1 MTDKTSH
8 TVSVGVILAL
18 FLTVLVMRGPITG
31 IGAVADELMA
41 VLEIRYASYG
51 FLSALPIV
59 CFGLFC
65 AAAPLLTARF
75 GVNGVVI
82 GSLGMILIGAAARLY
97 LYYPTMLV
105 ATAFIGIGIA
115 LLNVV
120 MPVVLRKYF
129 PNNIA
134 LTMGV
139 FTGLIGF
146 SGSIG
151 AYFSVPLL
159 EKFETLLAPLG
170 LWVILAALPLLL
182 WLFEKRSSDRMVT
195 VGKINASVLK
205 KPLTWAVIF
214 VMGMQ
219 SLTIYTTVAWLP
231 SILATL
237 DFDAS
242 TAGLGSAIFLLVSA
256 PASILTSRF
265 ISLVGG
271 ERNASIWMTV
281 SFLVGIVLWLQGG
294 AFSYLGCVLAG
305 IPQGI
310 TFSLAMILMAQKT
323 NDLSELLIISTL
335 AQGIGYVLAAV
346 GPFVCGLL
354 YHGDGNWIGVAGFM
368 MSAVLLWGVSAFYA
382 FGTTKKLFTTGIK

>member
-1 MTDKTSH
+1 MTEKTSSR
-8 TVSVGVILAL
+8 VSVGVIVAL

-41 VLEIRYASYG
+41 ALNIRYASYG

-59 CFGLFC
+59 CFGVFC

-75 GVNGVVI
+75 GINGVVI
-82 GSLGMILIGAAARLY
+82 GSLGMILIGAVARLY
-97 LYYPTMLV
+97 LYFPTMLV

-129 PNNIA
+129 PNNIP

-151 AYFSVPLL
+151 AYFSVPLF

-170 LWVILAALPLLL
+170 LWVIMAALPLVL
-182 WLFEKRSSDRMVT
+182 WLFEKRSSERMLAA
-195 VGKINASVLK
+195 GKINFSMLS

-256 PASILTSRF
+256 PASILTARF

-281 SFLVGIVLWLQGG
+281 SFLLGIVLWLQGG
-294 AFSYLGCVLAG
+294 TLSYVGCVLAG

-323 NDLSELLIISTL
+323 NSLSELLIISTL
-335 AQGIGYVLAAV
+335 AQGIGYV
-346 GPFVCGLL
+346 
-354 YHGDGNWIGVAGFM
+354 
-368 MSAVLLWGVSAFYA
+368 
-382 FGTTKKLFTTGIK
+382 